1 MSNNNEPKNNINTQD
16 IFSEY
21 LYFNNFQNDINNED
35 FPKPNFDSFD
45 KFNNSIDENSI
56 KSINSLNEFKKSNN
70 LNKSHNYEYQS
81 QISRKIINHN
91 NFENN
96 KKISFNGQNEINIMR
111 DIITIIKKINFYQ
124 EKKHLI

>member
-56 KSINSLNEFKKSNN
+56 KSINSLNEFKK
-70 LNKSHNYEYQS
+70 
-81 QISRKIINHN
+81 
-91 NFENN
+91 
-96 KKISFNGQNEINIMR
+96 
-111 DIITIIKKINFYQ
+111 
-124 EKKHLI
+124 